1 MTAKRVHIER
11 SVVISSEPF
20 ERVAARL
27 ETGVGHHDMPAVA
40 RSIAAS
46 KIYAE
51 RERVVNAATG
61 QSGFMETARFEMGEV
76 LRKETGADAPKIVRF
91 VIGNP
96 LIMKQMVVHVPDA
109 APYAPVTVVVD
120 QRPDGVHLSYDTMAS
135 ALAPYG
141 SPEALK
147 VARDL
152 DAKVAALL
160 AAAADRSTLTSQAC
174 R

>member
-1 MTAKRVHIER
+1 
-11 SVVISSEPF
+11 
-20 ERVAARL
+20 
-27 ETGVGHHDMPAVA
+27 
-40 RSIAAS
+40 
-46 KIYAE
+46 
-51 RERVVNAATG
+51 
-61 QSGFMETARFEMGEV
+61 
-76 LRKETGADAPKIVRF
+76 VRF